1 MIAKHRLKQN
11 EASSRAA
18 ASTSV
23 LHNLPVSTVSPMA
36 AFLGAPA
43 EPAVVGNGGSMPNAA
58 AVRALLRATDL
69 PAHVQSVILAR
80 IEQEAREMPSSS
92 SSCS

>member
-11 EASSRAA
+11 EASARAS

-23 LHNLPVSTVSPMA
+23 LHNLPVSTASPLA

-43 EPAVVGNGGSMPNAA
+43 ESAVGNGGSMPNAA

-69 PAHVQSVILAR
+69 PAHVQAVILAR

-92 SSCS
+92 SS

>member
-11 EASSRAA
+11 ETNARAA

-23 LHNLPVSTVSPMA
+23 LHGLPDSTASPLA
-36 AFLGAPA
+36 AFLGAPVECGEA
-43 EPAVVGNGGSMPNAA
+43 GNGGNMQNTA

-69 PAHVQSVILAR
+69 PAHVQCVILAR
-80 IEQEAREMPSSS
+80 IEQEARELSGAR
-92 SSCS
+92 